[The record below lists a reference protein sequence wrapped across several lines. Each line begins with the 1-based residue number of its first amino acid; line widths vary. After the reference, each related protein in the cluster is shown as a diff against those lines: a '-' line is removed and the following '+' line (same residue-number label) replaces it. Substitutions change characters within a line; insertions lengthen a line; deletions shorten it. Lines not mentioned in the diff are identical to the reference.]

1 MMINSKRKIVTILCF
16 LFLFSYMGRTVF
28 ASSGEE
34 YITITV
40 DAEDDNDNLTYSLD
54 STDPESFSS
63 SNTFTIPA
71 GTSHTIYVKDEAGN
85 ITSQEYSPS
94 TMLTSDINSEPAE
107 YDVTYDPGID
117 NTDNTD
123 NTTEAETQDI
133 NIDVEIGNKD
143 YSSILDKNS
152 KEPAEP
158 GMGTAYEKTKTDGS
172 DDGDKVFY
180 TVTTAEG
187 DTFYMVIDQ
196 TQNNDNVY
204 LLNTVTRSD
213 LKALAVDDGSEQE
226 AAEEDNLL
234 TALKNEKNDTSAVEE
249 DSKSSKSSGASPQI
263 IMMILVLIGG
273 GLYYY
278 LKVYKNK
285 KEQQMDVMDAMNM
298 EDFAPEPEEDE
309 EAEFEMADEEKQA
322 FLDNLINGDD
332 ENEEELLDAD
342 PDEYVNADGDDDNDN
357 EIYATSHENDEE
369 DDVVEEM
376 SEEIMQD
383 IASQV
388 ADFESDYDPEL
399 DGEED

>member
-1 MMINSKRKIVTILCF
+1 MTMMLHSKRKIAVFLCLSCF
-16 LFLFSYMGRTVF
+16 LAFIGSRKTVW
-28 ASSGEE
+28 ASDGGEE

-40 DAEDDNDNLTYSLD
+40 DAEDDNDSLTYSLD
-54 STDPESFSS
+54 STEPGSFSS

-71 GTSHTIYVKDEAGN
+71 GTSHTIYVKDAAGN

-94 TMLTSDINSEPAE
+94 ALLTPGISSDEPTD
-107 YDVTYDPGID
+107 YDVTYDSGMD
-117 NTDNTD
+117 NNP
-123 NTTEAETQDI
+123 ESETQDI

-152 KEPAEP
+152 EPAEP
-158 GMGTAYEKTKTDGS
+158 GMGTSYDKTKTDGS
-172 DDGDKVFY
+172 NDGDKVFY

-196 TQNNDNVY
+196 TQNKDNVY
-204 LLNTVTRSD
+204 LLNTVTRDD
-213 LKALAVDDGSEQE
+213 LKALAVNDGSGQE

-234 TALKNEKNDTSAVEE
+234 TALKKQKNDASAIEKDSE
-249 DSKSSKSSGASPQI
+249 PSKSGGISPQI
-263 IMMILVLIGG
+263 IMMIFVLIGG

-298 EDFAPEPEEDE
+298 EDFEPEPEEDE

-322 FLDNLINGDD
+322 FLDNLINGDN
-332 ENEEELLDAD
+332 ENEEEFFDAD
-342 PDEYVNADGDDDNDN
+342 PDEYVNADGDDVL
-357 EIYATSHENDEE
+357 YATSHKDDEE
-369 DDVVEEM
+369 DSAAGEM
-376 SEEIMQD
+376 SEETMQD
-383 IASQV
+383 IMSQV
-388 ADFESDYDPEL
+388 AYFESDYDPEL

>member
-1 MMINSKRKIVTILCF
+1 MMMINSKRKIVTILCF
-16 LFLFSYMGRTVF
+16 LFFFSYMGRTVF

-71 GTSHTIYVKDEAGN
+71 GTSHTIYVKDGAGN

-143 YSSILDKNS
+143 YSSILDKDS

-158 GMGTAYEKTKTDGS
+158 GMGTAYDKTKTDGS

-234 TALKNEKNDTSAVEE
+234 NALKNEKSDISSVEE
-249 DSKSSKSSGASPQI
+249 DSKSSKSSGISPQI
-263 IMMILVLIGG
+263 IMIILVLIGG

-298 EDFAPEPEEDE
+298 EDFEPEPEEDE

-332 ENEEELLDAD
+332 ENEEELFDAD
-342 PDEYVNADGDDDNDN
+342 PDEYVNADGDDN
-357 EIYATSHENDEE
+357 ETYATSHKDDEE
-369 DDVVEEM
+369 EDSAAEEI

>member
-1 MMINSKRKIVTILCF
+1 MMMINSKRRIVTILCF
-16 LFLFSYMGRTVF
+16 LFFFSYMGRTVF

-54 STDPESFSS
+54 STDPEAFSS

-71 GTSHTIYVKDEAGN
+71 GTSHTIYVKDAAGN
-85 ITSQEYSPS
+85 VTSQEYSPS
-94 TMLTSDINSEPAE
+94 SLLTSDASAD
-107 YDVTYDPGID
+107 YDVTYDSGID
-117 NTDNTD
+117 STDNPSD
-123 NTTEAETQDI
+123 AETQDI

-143 YSSILDKNS
+143 YSNILDKNS
-152 KEPAEP
+152 EPAEP
-158 GMGTAYEKTKTDGS
+158 GMGTSYDKTKTDGS
-172 DDGDKVFY
+172 DNGDKVFY

-196 TQNNDNVY
+196 TQNKDNVY
-204 LLNTVTRSD
+204 LLNTVTRAD
-213 LKALAVDDGSEQE
+213 LKALAVDDGSDQE
-226 AAEEDNLL
+226 TAEEDNLL
-234 TALKNEKNDTSAVEE
+234 TALKNEKNDTSPVNE
-249 DSKSSKSSGASPQI
+249 DSKSSKSSGISPQI
-263 IMMILVLIGG
+263 IMILLILIGG
-273 GLYYY
+273 GIYYY

-298 EDFAPEPEEDE
+298 EDFEPEQEEDE

-322 FLDNLINGDD
+322 FLDNLINGDN
-332 ENEEELLDAD
+332 ENEEELFDAD
-342 PDEYVNADGDDDNDN
+342 PDEYVNVDSDDEN
-357 EIYATSHENDEE
+357 EIYATSHKNAEE
-369 DDVVEEM
+369 DIAAEDI

>member
-1 MMINSKRKIVTILCF
+1 MMKNSKHIGVILLYFLICF
-16 LFLFSYMGRTVF
+16 SMFQSGTVY
-28 ASSGEE
+28 ASDGAE

-40 DAEDDNDNLTYSLD
+40 DAEDDNDNLMYSLD
-54 STDPESFSS
+54 STEPGSFTS

-71 GTSHTIYVKDEAGN
+71 GTSHTIYVKDKAGN

-94 TMLTSDINSEPAE
+94 LTSDASTA
-107 YDVTYDPGID
+107 YDVNYE
-117 NTDNTD
+117 TDTD
-123 NTTEAETQDI
+123 TDSEAETQDI
-133 NIDVEIGNKD
+133 SIDVEIGNKD

-152 KEPAEP
+152 EPAEP
-158 GMGTAYEKTKTDGS
+158 GMGTAYDKTKTDGS
-172 DDGDKVFY
+172 DDGEKVFY

-187 DTFYMVIDQ
+187 DTFYMIIDQ

-204 LLNTVTRSD
+204 LLNAVTRSD
-213 LKALAVDDGSEQE
+213 LEALAVADSPEQKT
-226 AAEEDNLL
+226 AEEDNLL
-234 TALKNEKNDTSAVEE
+234 TALQNEKNDTSTVET
-249 DSKSSKSSGASPQI
+249 DTKSSKSSGISPQI
-263 IMMILVLIGG
+263 IMIILVLVGG

-298 EDFAPEPEEDE
+298 EDFEPEPEDEDE
-309 EAEFEMADEEKQA
+309 VADFEMADEEKQA

-332 ENEEELLDAD
+332 ENEGELFNAD
-342 PDEYVNADGDDDNDN
+342 PDEYVNAESDM
-357 EIYATSHENDEE
+357 ESYATSHKDDEE
-369 DDVVEEM
+369 DAAEEI

-399 DGEED
+399 DGEEN

>member
-1 MMINSKRKIVTILCF
+1 MMLNSKRKIVMFLC
-16 LFLFSYMGRTVF
+16 LFCLLAFIGSGKTVL
-28 ASSGEE
+28 ASDHGEE

-54 STDPESFSS
+54 STEPGSFSN

-71 GTSHTIYVKDEAGN
+71 GTSHTIYVKDAAGN

-94 TMLTSDINSEPAE
+94 TLLTSDINSDAFAD
-107 YDVTYDPGID
+107 YNVTYDSGID
-117 NTDNTD
+117 NTP
-123 NTTEAETQDI
+123 EAETQDI

-152 KEPAEP
+152 EPAEP
-158 GMGTAYEKTKTDGS
+158 GMGTSYDKTKTDGS

-196 TQNNDNVY
+196 TQNKDNVY
-204 LLNTVTRSD
+204 LLNTVTRAD
-213 LKALAVDDGSEQE
+213 LKALAEDDASEQE

-234 TALKNEKNDTSAVEE
+234 TALKNEKDDISVVEE
-249 DSKSSKSSGASPQI
+249 DSKSSKSSGVSPQI
-263 IMMILVLIGG
+263 IMIILVLIGG

-298 EDFAPEPEEDE
+298 EDFEPEPEEDE

-332 ENEEELLDAD
+332 ENEEELFDAD
-342 PDEYVNADGDDDNDN
+342 PDEYVNADGDDDN
-357 EIYATSHENDEE
+357 EIYATSHKDDEE
-369 DDVVEEM
+369 DSAAEEM

>member
-1 MMINSKRKIVTILCF
+1 MMKNSKHIGIMLLYFLICF
-16 LFLFSYMGRTVF
+16 SMFNGTVY
-28 ASSGEE
+28 ASDGEE

-40 DAEDDNDNLTYSLD
+40 DAEDDNDNLMYSLD
-54 STDPESFSS
+54 STEPGSFSS
-63 SNTFTIPA
+63 SNTFTVPA

-94 TMLTSDINSEPAE
+94 VLTSDVSSDVPVD
-107 YDVTYDPGID
+107 YDVTYESG
-117 NTDNTD
+117 TDVE
-123 NTTEAETQDI
+123 EAETQDI
-133 NIDVEIGNKD
+133 NIEVEIGNKD
-143 YSSILDKNS
+143 YSDILDKNS

-158 GMGTAYEKTKTDGS
+158 GMGTSYDKTKTDGS
-172 DDGDKVFY
+172 DDGEKVFY

-204 LLNTVTRSD
+204 LLNAVTRAD
-213 LKALAVDDGSEQE
+213 LEALAVADAPEQE
-226 AAEEDNLL
+226 SGEEDNLL
-234 TALKNEKNDTSAVEE
+234 TALQNEKNDTSTVEA
-249 DSKSSKSSGASPQI
+249 DTKTSKSSGISPQI
-263 IMMILVLIGG
+263 IMIVLVLIGG

-357 EIYATSHENDEE
+357 EIYATSHKNDEE

>member
-234 TALKNEKNDTSAVEE
+234 TALKNEKNDTSDVEE

-342 PDEYVNADGDDDNDN
+342 PDEYVNADDNDN
-357 EIYATSHENDEE
+357 EIYATSHKNDEE
-369 DDVVEEM
+369 DDAVEEM